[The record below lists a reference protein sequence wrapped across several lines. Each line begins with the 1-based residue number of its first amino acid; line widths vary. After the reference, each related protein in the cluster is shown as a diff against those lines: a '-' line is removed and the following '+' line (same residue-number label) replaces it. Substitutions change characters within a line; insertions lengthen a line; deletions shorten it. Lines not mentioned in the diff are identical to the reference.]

1 MMAATSPAQG
11 GTSGCRRHRPHDVR
25 AVIDELERLNAAGNF
40 TTSRA

>member
-25 AVIDELERLNAAGNF
+25 AVIDERLNAAGNF